1 MNLKNIGPDGL
12 VKKSQTNIV
21 NYGYV
26 QIIASL
32 VLVTVKCVQQT

>member
-12 VKKSQTNIV
+12 AKKSQTNIV

-32 VLVTVKCVQQT
+32 GMVKCVQQT